1 MNKEARH
8 SLLEDLMALLTGTL
22 LVAFAVNL
30 FRHSG
35 LLTGGTPG
43 LTFLAHYA
51 SGVSFGVLYFLL
63 NIPFYFLGL
72 RALGKVFTLKTFGAV
87 LMLSLFS
94 ELLPAWIRI
103 AFIDPA
109 FSAVLAG
116 LLAGAGMLI
125 LMRHHA
131 SLGGVGILAVF
142 MQKRHGWSAGKVL
155 MATDVVIVCAAFLI
169 TDPTRTALSILGALV
184 MNLVLVINHRP
195 GRYVGQ

>member
-8 SLLEDLMALLTGTL
+8 SLLEDLLALLTGTL

-72 RALGKVFTLKTFGAV
+72 LALGKVFTLKTFGAV
-87 LMLSLFS
+87 LLLSLFS
-94 ELLPAWIRI
+94 ELLPAWVRL
-103 AFIDPA
+103 AYIDPV

-125 LMRHHA
+125 LMRHQA

-155 MATDVVIVCAAFLI
+155 MATDVAIVCAAFLI

-195 GRYVGQ
+195 GRYFGQ